1 MYKKI
6 ALFAITLFVAMSCLD
21 GGSFTT
27 SGNMVA
33 EMEYTGRYDYNTLFG
48 TDSLYFDSEGA
59 KVGINWENM
68 YFFYHSVSDDGAFQ
82 GGFLLSYLDKPK
94 PETSELSNNKYRV
107 NCAVPDNYINTY
119 LVYEKNPDASKM
131 PAQGF
136 QFMMASYGTCSM
148 VGCHVNNTVALAEA
162 AVQQLELG
170 EKVLFRATGYKDGTK
185 TASAEIVLVE
195 KMSPKD
201 SVMSNWTQFNL
212 DALKEV
218 DRIDFD
224 LVIPE
229 GRDIPA
235 TVCMDNLTGLVTIS
249 Y

>member
-6 ALFAITLFVAMSCLD
+6 VLFTLTLFVAMSCLD
-21 GGSFTT
+21 SGSFNS
-27 SGNMVA
+27 SGTLYA
-33 EMEYTGRYDYNTLFG
+33 HMEYNDRYDYGTMFG
-48 TDSLYFDSEGA
+48 SDSLYFDDRQPRLGFSWDC
-59 KVGINWENM
+59 V
-68 YFFYHSVSDDGAFQ
+68 YFYHSVSEDGAFQ

-136 QFMMASYGTCSM
+136 LFMMASYGTCSM
-148 VGCHVNNTVALAEA
+148 VGCLVNNTVALAES

-201 SVMSNWTQFNL
+201 SVMSNWTQFKL

>member
-48 TDSLYFDSEGA
+48 ADSLYFDSEGA

-119 LVYEKNPDASKM
+119 LVYEQNPDDSKM
-131 PAQGF
+131 PANDF
-136 QFMMASYGTCSM
+136 NFTMSSFGTCSM
-148 VGCHVNNTVALAEA
+148 VACRVNNTVALAEA

-170 EKVLFRATGYKDGTK
+170 EKVLFRATGYKDGVK
-185 TASAEIVLVE
+185 TGSSEIVLVE
-195 KMSPKD
+195 KLSPKD
-201 SVMSNWTQFNL
+201 SVMSHWTQFKLDNL
-212 DALKEV
+212 KAV
-218 DRIDFD
+218 DKIDFE

-229 GRDIPA
+229 GKDIPA
-235 TVCMDNLTGLVTIS
+235 TVCVDEIVAQISIS

>member
-6 ALFAITLFVAMSCLD
+6 VLFALTLFVAMSCLD
-21 GGSFTT
+21 SGSFTT

-33 EMEYTGRYDYNTLFG
+33 EMEYTDRYDYNTLFG
-48 TDSLYFDSEGA
+48 ADSLYFDSEGA
-59 KVGINWENM
+59 KMGINWGNM

-107 NCAVPDNYINTY
+107 NCAVSDNYINTY

-131 PAQGF
+131 PAHGF

-148 VGCHVNNTVALAEA
+148 VGCYVNNTVALAEA

-185 TASAEIVLVE
+185 TDSAEIVLVE
-195 KMSPKD
+195 KMLPKD
-201 SVMSNWTQFNL
+201 SVMSNWTQFKL